1 MRKDEGFEKYTSKK
15 FILLVVVIVLVV
27 SFFVAN
33 FFLTFLQEI
42 SRILITMANDPDSEI
57 EFTLSASSFLNFQA
71 SALPFYF
78 AFYLIV
84 GVGLLKFVY
93 NIKMNYDSLNK
104 GQHGT
109 SEFAKV
115 SELKKQYKIIP
126 AKTEEYEGS
135 GGVIIAGLQ
144 ERFKPYRLMIDES
157 PVHTMVIGIT
167 RSGKG
172 ETFVFPMID
181 VLSRAK
187 DKPSL
192 VVNDPKGE
200 LAGASYETLK
210 KRGYEVYVFNLI
222 QQHMGMGF
230 NPLQL
235 VVEAWKAGNPSLAQQ
250 YANSIAFSLYHD
262 PNAKDPFW
270 NECATSLVTAI
281 ILAITEDAVKMGKE
295 EKVNMYSVANFLAT
309 KGSENDDE
317 GNNAL
322 DEFFQAREENTP
334 AKNMYATS
342 NFAGGNTRGSIFT
355 VAMSKLQIFT
365 LEPNAKLT
373 SYNSLNLT
381 DVGFGDKPVAIF
393 MVTPDFDQS
402 NHVLA
407 SIFVSQ
413 LYRVNAEKAT
423 MSPSGKMKRHV
434 HFMLDEF
441 GNMPTI
447 EGMAGMVTVGAGRG
461 FRFHL
466 IVQAYS
472 QIKSQYGEESD
483 TIIGNCSNQIYILTK
498 DKATAEQ
505 YSALIGTKTITD
517 VSRSGR
523 LLSMDKSHSEAVKE
537 RPLMMPDEL
546 MQLKEGESVVVRANK
561 RQDLKR
567 RKIVPKPIF
576 NTGVT
581 SHKFRWEYLADD
593 FDNDKSILDL
603 PLMSTEYHDLDLSKI
618 VFTAKGD
625 NDFHVPLIDL
635 LPSDEYQKIKHMFTT
650 LASQSKGGFNY
661 HDDFADWTFLH
672 LFSFLANELHL
683 PMNTNER
690 FLSVARKYVPERLI
704 HVWEGELR
712 KNAPEPRKRM
722 LRGSGRK
729 RERDA
734 NEIREELMRMQG
746 RKTDENSNDS
756 DEQRDGDE

>member
-1 MRKDEGFEKYTSKK
+1 MRESATLEKYTSKNTIAIVIIA
-15 FILLVVVIVLVV
+15 ILFL

-33 FFLTFLQEI
+33 FLLSFLQEVGT
-42 SRILITMANDPDSEI
+42 LIIAMANEEPNMPALSINWKDAFQFQPNI
-57 EFTLSASSFLNFQA
+57 LEF
-71 SALPFYF
+71 YVG
-78 AFYLIV
+78 FYLVLGIGIV
-84 GVGLLKFVY
+84 KFIY
-93 NIKMNYDSLNK
+93 NIRMNYETLNK

-109 SEFAKV
+109 SEFETVKN
-115 SELKKQYKIIP
+115 LKKQYKIIP
-126 AKTEEYEGS
+126 AKSQEYEGS

-144 ERFKPYRLMIDES
+144 ERNPLLPFKNKPYRLMIDEG
-157 PVHTMVIGIT
+157 PIHTMVIGIT

-172 ETFVFPMID
+172 ETFVFPMLD

-200 LAGASYETLK
+200 LAGASYEILTE
-210 KRGYEVYVFNLI
+210 RGYDVHVFNLI

-235 VVEAWKAGNPSLAQQ
+235 VVNAWKKGNPSLAQQ
-250 YANSIAFSLYHD
+250 YANSISFSLYND

-270 NECATSLVTAI
+270 NDCATSLVTAI
-281 ILAITEDAVKMGKE
+281 ILALTEDAIATGKE
-295 EKVNMYSVANFLAT
+295 EKVNMYSVANFLAS
-309 KGSENDDE
+309 KGSENDE
-317 GNNAL
+317 QAGTNGL
-322 DEFFQAREENTP
+322 DEFFKARKENTP

-355 VAMSKLQIFT
+355 TAMSKLQIFT

-373 SYNSLNLT
+373 SYNSLDLT

-434 HFMLDEF
+434 HFLLDEF

-447 EGMAGMVTVGAGRG
+447 EGVAGMVTVGAGRG

-466 IVQAYS
+466 VVQAYS

-498 DKATAEQ
+498 DKQTAEQ
-505 YSALIGTKTITD
+505 YSALLGTKTITD
-517 VSRSGR
+517 VSRSGK
-523 LLSMDKSHSEAVKE
+523 LLSMDKSHSESTKE
-537 RPLMMPDEL
+537 RPLLMPDEL

-561 RQDLKR
+561 RQDNKR

-576 NTGVT
+576 NNRETA
-581 SHKFRWEYLADD
+581 HKFRWEYLADD
-593 FDNDKSILDL
+593 FDNDKSILSLDL
-603 PLMSTEYHDLDLSKI
+603 VSTEYHDIDLSKI
-618 VFTAKGD
+618 VFT
-625 NDFHVPLIDL
+625 
-635 LPSDEYQKIKHMFTT
+635 
-650 LASQSKGGFNY
+650 SKGKEDMLVPMIDTLPQKTYEALKKLTYGACERSGTKTSYLVEF
-661 HDDFADWTFLH
+661 DEWTILQ
-672 LFSFLANELHL
+672 LFSFLTYETKLPVKSTEIFLKIISEYIPAKELQEWK
-683 PMNTNER
+683 ER
-690 FLSVARKYVPERLI
+690 IKNSIDFPVNGEKERNVSKDVMKERL
-704 HVWEGELR
+704 R
-712 KNAPEPRKRM
+712 K
-722 LRGSGRK
+722 L
-729 RERDA
+729 
-734 NEIREELMRMQG
+734 EEQSQG
-746 RKTDENSNDS
+746 QDEDISETVS
-756 DEQRDGDE
+756 

>member
-1 MRKDEGFEKYTSKK
+1 MRGEGGLEKYTSKK
-15 FILLVVVIVLVV
+15 FIGLIVLFILVA
-27 SFFVAN
+27 SFFLAN
-33 FFLTFLQEI
+33 FVLAFLQEVGQALI
-42 SRILITMANDPDSEI
+42 SMANEPEKEVQFS
-57 EFTLSASSFLNFQA
+57 LSTNDFINFQ
-71 SALPFYF
+71 SDVLVFYI
-78 AFYLIV
+78 AFYAVV
-84 GVGLLKFVY
+84 GVGLIKFLY
-93 NIKMNYDSLNK
+93 NIKMNYASLNQ

-109 SEFAKV
+109 SEFETVKN
-115 SELKKQYKIIP
+115 LKKQYKIIP
-126 AKTEEYEGS
+126 AKTEEYDGD

-144 ERFKPYRLMIDES
+144 EKFRPYRLLIDES

-187 DKPSL
+187 NKPSL

-210 KRGYEVYVFNLI
+210 KRGYDVHVFNLI

-309 KGSENDDE
+309 KGSETDSE

-322 DEFFQAREENTP
+322 DEFFQARKDNTP

-373 SYNSLNLT
+373 SYNSLDLT

-423 MSPSGKMKRHV
+423 MSPSGKMKRNV

-466 IVQAYS
+466 VVQAYS
-472 QIKSQYGEESD
+472 QIKSQYGDEAD

-498 DKATAEQ
+498 DKQTAEQ
-505 YSALIGTKTITD
+505 YSSLLGTKTITD

-523 LLSMDKSHSEAVKE
+523 LFSMDKTHSEAVKE
-537 RPLMMPDEL
+537 RPLMLPDEL

-561 RQDLKR
+561 RQDKKR
-567 RKIVPKPIF
+567 RKIAPKPIF
-576 NTGVT
+576 NTGAT
-581 SHKFRWEYLADD
+581 AHKFRWEYLADD
-593 FDNDKSILDL
+593 FDNSKTILDL
-603 PLMSTEYHDLDLSKI
+603 PIMSTEYHDIDLSEI
-618 VFTAKGD
+618 VFTAKSDGD
-625 NDFHVPLIDL
+625 IYVPMANI
-635 LPSDEYQKIKHMFTT
+635 LPNEEYQNLKRMFLTFVN
-650 LASQSKGGFNY
+650 QNKGDFEY
-661 HDDFADWTFLH
+661 LDDFDDWSFLH
-672 LFSFLANELHL
+672 LFSYLIYEMPLQ
-683 PMNTNER
+683 MNLVER
-690 FLSVARKYVPERLI
+690 FLRIASKYVPDKFVEA
-704 HVWEGELR
+704 W
-712 KNAPEPRKRM
+712 
-722 LRGSGRK
+722 
-729 RERDA
+729 
-734 NEIREELMRMQG
+734 REELSKVAPA
-746 RKTDENSNDS
+746 RKSRLVTRDKNMVREELIKLKKEENDEN
-756 DEQRDGDE
+756 E

>member
-1 MRKDEGFEKYTSKK
+1 MRGEGGLEKYTSKK
-15 FILLVVVIVLVV
+15 FIGLIVLFILVA
-27 SFFVAN
+27 SFFLAN
-33 FFLTFLQEI
+33 FVLAFLQEVAQALI
-42 SRILITMANDPDSEI
+42 SMANEPEKEVQFS
-57 EFTLSASSFLNFQA
+57 LSANDFINFQ
-71 SALPFYF
+71 SDVLVFYIG
-78 AFYLIV
+78 FYVVV
-84 GVGLLKFVY
+84 GVGLIKFLY
-93 NIKMNYDSLNK
+93 NIKMNYASLNQ

-109 SEFAKV
+109 SEFETVKN
-115 SELKKQYKIIP
+115 LKKQYKIIP
-126 AKTEEYEGS
+126 AKTKEYDGD

-144 ERFKPYRLMIDES
+144 EKFRPYRLLIDES

-187 DKPSL
+187 NKPSL

-210 KRGYEVYVFNLI
+210 KRGYDVYVFNLI

-309 KGSENDDE
+309 KGSETDSE

-322 DEFFQAREENTP
+322 DQFFQARKDNTP

-373 SYNSLNLT
+373 SYNSLDLT

-423 MSPSGKMKRHV
+423 MSPSGKMKRNV

-466 IVQAYS
+466 VVQAYS
-472 QIKSQYGEESD
+472 QIKSRYGDEAD

-498 DKATAEQ
+498 DKQTAEQ
-505 YSALIGTKTITD
+505 FSALLGTKTITD

-523 LLSMDKSHSEAVKE
+523 LFSMNKTHSEAVKE
-537 RPLMMPDEL
+537 RPLMLPDEL

-561 RQDLKR
+561 RQDKKR
-567 RKIVPKPIF
+567 RKIAPKPIF

-581 SHKFRWEYLADD
+581 AHKFRWEYLADD
-593 FDNDKSILDL
+593 FDNSKTILDL
-603 PLMSTEYHDLDLSKI
+603 PIMSTEYHDIDLSEI
-618 VFTAKGD
+618 VFTAKSDGD
-625 NDFHVPLIDL
+625 IYVPMANI
-635 LPSDEYQKIKHMFTT
+635 LPNEEYQNLKRMFLTFVN
-650 LASQSKGGFNY
+650 QNKGDFEY
-661 HDDFADWTFLH
+661 LDDFDDWSFLH
-672 LFSFLANELHL
+672 LFSYLIYEMPLH
-683 PMNTNER
+683 MNLVER
-690 FLSVARKYVPERLI
+690 FLRIASKYVPDKFVEAWR
-704 HVWEGELR
+704 EELSKVAPVR
-712 KNAPEPRKRM
+712 KSK
-722 LRGSGRK
+722 LVT
-729 RERDA
+729 RDK
-734 NEIREELMRMQG
+734 NMIREELI
-746 RKTDENSNDS
+746 KLKKEENDEN
-756 DEQRDGDE
+756 E

>member
-1 MRKDEGFEKYTSKK
+1 MRGEGGLEKYTSKK
-15 FILLVVVIVLVV
+15 FIGLIVLFILVA
-27 SFFVAN
+27 SFFLAN
-33 FFLTFLQEI
+33 FVLAFLQEVAQALI
-42 SRILITMANDPDSEI
+42 SMANEPEKEVQFS
-57 EFTLSASSFLNFQA
+57 LSANDFINFQ
-71 SALPFYF
+71 SDVLVFYIG
-78 AFYLIV
+78 FYVVV
-84 GVGLLKFVY
+84 GVGLIKFLY
-93 NIKMNYDSLNK
+93 NIKMNYASLNQ

-109 SEFAKV
+109 SEFETVKN
-115 SELKKQYKIIP
+115 LKKQYKIIP
-126 AKTEEYEGS
+126 AKTKEYDGD

-144 ERFKPYRLMIDES
+144 EKFRPYRLLIDES

-187 DKPSL
+187 NKPSL

-210 KRGYEVYVFNLI
+210 KRGYDVYVFNLI

-309 KGSENDDE
+309 KGSETDSE

-322 DEFFQAREENTP
+322 DQFFQARKDNTP

-373 SYNSLNLT
+373 SYNSLDLT

-423 MSPSGKMKRHV
+423 MSPSGKMKRNV

-466 IVQAYS
+466 VVQAYS
-472 QIKSQYGEESD
+472 QIKSRYGDEAD

-498 DKATAEQ
+498 DKQTAEQ
-505 YSALIGTKTITD
+505 FSALLGTKTITD

-523 LLSMDKSHSEAVKE
+523 LFSMDKTHSEAVKE
-537 RPLMMPDEL
+537 RPLMLPDEL

-561 RQDLKR
+561 RQDKKR
-567 RKIVPKPIF
+567 RKIAPKPIF

-581 SHKFRWEYLADD
+581 AHKFRWEYLADD
-593 FDNDKSILDL
+593 FDNSKTILDL
-603 PLMSTEYHDLDLSKI
+603 PIMSTEYHDIDLSEI
-618 VFTAKGD
+618 VFTAKSDGD
-625 NDFHVPLIDL
+625 IYVPMANI
-635 LPSDEYQKIKHMFTT
+635 LPNEEYQNLKRMFLTFVN
-650 LASQSKGGFNY
+650 QNKGDFEY
-661 HDDFADWTFLH
+661 LDDFDDWSFLH
-672 LFSFLANELHL
+672 LFSYLIYEMPLQ
-683 PMNTNER
+683 MNLVER
-690 FLSVARKYVPERLI
+690 FLRIASKYVPDKFVEAWR
-704 HVWEGELR
+704 EELSKVAPVR
-712 KNAPEPRKRM
+712 KSK
-722 LRGSGRK
+722 LVT
-729 RERDA
+729 RDK
-734 NEIREELMRMQG
+734 NTIREELI
-746 RKTDENSNDS
+746 KLKKEENDEN
-756 DEQRDGDE
+756 E

>member
-1 MRKDEGFEKYTSKK
+1 MRETEFLEHFSSKRMLAMIA
-15 FILLVVVIVLVV
+15 ILFVIIAFFMSNFVL
-27 SFFVAN
+27 A
-33 FFLTFLQEI
+33 FLQEVFVALKQF
-42 SRILITMANDPDSEI
+42 SEGPDNV
-57 EFTLSASSFLNFQA
+57 SFSIDWNSFFKFQ
-71 SALPFYF
+71 SDMMYFYI
-78 AFYLIV
+78 AFYLIL
-84 GVGLLKFVY
+84 GIGLIKFIY
-93 NIKMNYDSLNK
+93 NMRLNYNDLNK

-109 SEFAKV
+109 SEFEKV
-115 SELKKQYKIIP
+115 NELKKQYKIIP
-126 AKTEEYEGS
+126 AVEKEYDGE
-135 GGVIIAGLQ
+135 GGVVIAGLQ
-144 ERFKPYRLMIDES
+144 ENFKPYRLLIDEG
-157 PVHTMVIGIT
+157 PIHTMVIGIT

-172 ETFVFPMID
+172 ETFVFPMLD

-187 DKPSL
+187 KKPSL

-200 LAGASYETLK
+200 LAAASFETLN
-210 KRGYEVYVFNLI
+210 KRGYDVHVFNLI

-235 VVEAWKAGNPSLAQQ
+235 VVNAWADGNASLAQQ

-270 NECATSLVTAI
+270 NDCAISLVTAI
-281 ILAITEDAVKMGKE
+281 ILALTEDCVVTGKE
-295 EKVNMYSVANFLAT
+295 EKVNMYSVANFLST
-309 KGSENDDE
+309 KGSDNDE
-317 GNNAL
+317 EAGTNAL
-322 DEFFQAREENTP
+322 DEFFKARNENN
-334 AKNMYATS
+334 AARMAYATS

-355 VAMSKLQIFT
+355 TAMGKLQIFT

-373 SYNSLNLT
+373 SYNSLDLT

-393 MVTPDFDQS
+393 MVTPDFDES

-434 HFMLDEF
+434 HFLLDEF

-498 DKATAEQ
+498 DKQTAEQ
-505 YSALIGTKTITD
+505 YSGLIGTKTITD

-523 LLSMDKSHSEAVKE
+523 LLSTDKTHNESVKE

-561 RQDLKR
+561 RQDNKR

-581 SHKFRWEYLADD
+581 AHKFRWEYLADD
-593 FDNDKSILDL
+593 FNNERSILEL
-603 PLMSTEYHDLDLSKI
+603 PIMSTTYHDLRLEHMVYTSKSEEDQYVPMITAMGRENFMRMLSNLR
-618 VFTAKGD
+618 TALSSA
-625 NDFHVPLIDL
+625 NEEFHYIDTFEEW
-635 LPSDEYQKIKHMFTT
+635 S
-650 LASQSKGGFNY
+650 
-661 HDDFADWTFLH
+661 FLH
-672 LFSFLANELHL
+672 FFSFLAYDTEMSIQLVN
-683 PMNTNER
+683 
-690 FLSVARKYVPERLI
+690 K
-704 HVWEGELR
+704 
-712 KNAPEPRKRM
+712 
-722 LRGSGRK
+722 
-729 RERDA
+729 
-734 NEIREELMRMQG
+734 LMRDLQDYLPKSVLDTWFDEC
-746 RKTDENSNDS
+746 RVVRDKRHEQFLKETDHSKSDDERNDIKN
-756 DEQRDGDE
+756 RVKGVVVG

>member
-1 MRKDEGFEKYTSKK
+1 MRGEGGLEKYTSKK
-15 FILLVVVIVLVV
+15 FIGLIVLFILVA
-27 SFFVAN
+27 SFFLAN
-33 FFLTFLQEI
+33 FVLAFLQEVAQALI
-42 SRILITMANDPDSEI
+42 SMANEPEKEVQFS
-57 EFTLSASSFLNFQA
+57 LSANDFINFQ
-71 SALPFYF
+71 SDVLVFYIG
-78 AFYLIV
+78 FYVVV
-84 GVGLLKFVY
+84 GVGLIKFLY
-93 NIKMNYDSLNK
+93 NIKMNYASLNQ

-109 SEFAKV
+109 SEFETVKN
-115 SELKKQYKIIP
+115 LKKQYKIIP
-126 AKTEEYEGS
+126 AKTKEYDGD

-144 ERFKPYRLMIDES
+144 EKFRPYRLLIDES

-187 DKPSL
+187 NKPSL

-210 KRGYEVYVFNLI
+210 KRGYDVYVFNLI

-309 KGSENDDE
+309 KGSETDSE

-322 DEFFQAREENTP
+322 DQFFQARKDNTP

-373 SYNSLNLT
+373 SYNSLDLT

-423 MSPSGKMKRHV
+423 MSPSGKMKRNV

-466 IVQAYS
+466 VVQAYS
-472 QIKSQYGEESD
+472 QIKSRYGDEAD

-498 DKATAEQ
+498 DKQTAEQ
-505 YSALIGTKTITD
+505 FSALLGTKTITD

-523 LLSMDKSHSEAVKE
+523 LFSMDKTHSEAVKE
-537 RPLMMPDEL
+537 RPLMLPDEL

-561 RQDLKR
+561 RQDKKR
-567 RKIVPKPIF
+567 RKIAPKPIF

-581 SHKFRWEYLADD
+581 AHKFRWEYLADD
-593 FDNDKSILDL
+593 FDNSKTILDL
-603 PLMSTEYHDLDLSKI
+603 PIMSTEYHDIDLSEI
-618 VFTAKGD
+618 VFTAKSDGD
-625 NDFHVPLIDL
+625 IYVPMANI
-635 LPSDEYQKIKHMFTT
+635 LPNEEYQNLKRMFLTFVN
-650 LASQSKGGFNY
+650 QNKGDFEY
-661 HDDFADWTFLH
+661 LDDFDDWSFLH
-672 LFSFLANELHL
+672 LFSYLIYEMPLQ
-683 PMNTNER
+683 MNLVER
-690 FLSVARKYVPERLI
+690 FLRIASKYVPDKFVEAWR
-704 HVWEGELR
+704 EELSKVAPVR
-712 KNAPEPRKRM
+712 KSK
-722 LRGSGRK
+722 LVT
-729 RERDA
+729 RDK
-734 NEIREELMRMQG
+734 NMIREELI
-746 RKTDENSNDS
+746 KLKKEENDEN
-756 DEQRDGDE
+756 E

>member
-1 MRKDEGFEKYTSKK
+1 MRESEFFEKYTSKK
-15 FILLVVVIVLVV
+15 TIAVIILVILFL

-33 FFLTFLQEI
+33 FLLAFLQEVGNVLVTMMNNPDENI
-42 SRILITMANDPDSEI
+42 SFSLNWQSVFVFQPKII
-57 EFTLSASSFLNFQA
+57 EFYIA
-71 SALPFYF
+71 FYF
-78 AFYLIV
+78 VLAIGLI
-84 GVGLLKFVY
+84 KFIY

-109 SEFAKV
+109 SEFEKV
-115 SELKKQYKIIP
+115 KELKKQYKIIP
-126 AKTEEYEGS
+126 AKKEEYDGS
-135 GGVIIAGLQ
+135 GGVIISGLQ
-144 ERFKPYRLMIDES
+144 EKYRPYRLLIDEG
-157 PVHTMVIGIT
+157 PIHTMVIGIT

-210 KRGYEVYVFNLI
+210 KRGYEVHVFNLI

-235 VVEAWKAGNPSLAQQ
+235 VVDAWKKGNPSLAQQ

-270 NECATSLVTAI
+270 NDCAISLVTAI
-281 ILAITEDAVKMGKE
+281 ILAITEDAVKTGKE
-295 EKVNMYSVANFLAT
+295 EKVNMYSVANFLAS
-309 KGSENDDE
+309 KGSDNDEDS
-317 GNNAL
+317 GTNAL
-322 DEFFQAREENTP
+322 DEFFQAREDNTP

-355 VAMSKLQIFT
+355 TAMSKLQIFT

-373 SYNSLNLT
+373 SYNSLDLT

-393 MVTPDFDQS
+393 MVTPDYDQS

-434 HFMLDEF
+434 HFLLDEF

-466 IVQAYS
+466 VVQAYS
-472 QIKSQYGEESD
+472 QIKSQYGDEAD

-498 DKATAEQ
+498 DKQTAEQ

-517 VSRSGR
+517 ISRSGK

-561 RQDLKR
+561 RQDNKR

-581 SHKFRWEYLADD
+581 AHKFRWEYLADD
-593 FDNDKSILDL
+593 FDNSKSILDL
-603 PLMSTEYHDLDLSKI
+603 PLMSTTYHDLDLSRI
-618 VFTAKGD
+618 VFTAKGEGD
-625 NDFHVPLIDL
+625 MYVPMIDIM
-635 LPSDEYQKIKHMFTT
+635 PSEEYQNMKRMFLTFV
-650 LASQSKGGFNY
+650 SQSSRKFPY
-661 HDDFADWTFLH
+661 VEEFDDWTFLH
-672 LFSFLANELHL
+672 LMSYMVYELRL
-683 PMNTNER
+683 PMNIAER
-690 FLSVARKYVPERLI
+690 FLTIANKYVPDRLI
-704 HVWEGELR
+704 NSWREELR
-712 KNAPEPRKRM
+712 KVAPVPTSRVRRK
-722 LRGSGRK
+722 SP
-729 RERDA
+729 
-734 NEIREELMRMQG
+734 NSVREELEKLKEEEG
-746 RKTDENSNDS
+746 N
-756 DEQRDGDE
+756 

>member
-1 MRKDEGFEKYTSKK
+1 MRGEGGLEKYTSKK
-15 FILLVVVIVLVV
+15 FIGLIVLFILVA
-27 SFFVAN
+27 SFFLAN
-33 FFLTFLQEI
+33 FVLAFLQEVGQALI
-42 SRILITMANDPDSEI
+42 SMANEPEKEVQFS
-57 EFTLSASSFLNFQA
+57 LSANDFINFQ
-71 SALPFYF
+71 SDVLVFYI
-78 AFYLIV
+78 AFYAVV
-84 GVGLLKFVY
+84 GVGLIKFLY
-93 NIKMNYDSLNK
+93 NIKMNYASLNQ

-109 SEFAKV
+109 SEFETVKN
-115 SELKKQYKIIP
+115 LKKQYKIIP
-126 AKTEEYEGS
+126 AKTEEYDGD

-144 ERFKPYRLMIDES
+144 EKFRPYRLLIDES

-187 DKPSL
+187 NKPSL

-210 KRGYEVYVFNLI
+210 KRGYDVHVFNLI

-309 KGSENDDE
+309 KGSETDSE

-322 DEFFQAREENTP
+322 DEFFQARKDNTP

-373 SYNSLNLT
+373 SYNSLDLT

-423 MSPSGKMKRHV
+423 MSPSGKMKRNV

-466 IVQAYS
+466 VVQAYS
-472 QIKSQYGEESD
+472 QIKSQYGDEAD

-498 DKATAEQ
+498 DKQTAEQ
-505 YSALIGTKTITD
+505 YSTLLGTKTITD

-523 LLSMDKSHSEAVKE
+523 LFSMDKTHSEAVKE
-537 RPLMMPDEL
+537 RPLMLPDEL

-561 RQDLKR
+561 RQDKKR
-567 RKIVPKPIF
+567 RKIAPKPIF

-581 SHKFRWEYLADD
+581 AHKFRWEYLADD
-593 FDNDKSILDL
+593 FDNSKTILDL
-603 PLMSTEYHDLDLSKI
+603 PIMSTEYHDIDLSEI
-618 VFTAKGD
+618 VFTAKSDGD
-625 NDFHVPLIDL
+625 IYVPMANI
-635 LPSDEYQKIKHMFTT
+635 LPNEEYQNLKRMFLTFVN
-650 LASQSKGGFNY
+650 QNKGDFEY
-661 HDDFADWTFLH
+661 LDDFDDWSFLH
-672 LFSFLANELHL
+672 LFSYLIYEMPLQ
-683 PMNTNER
+683 MNLVER
-690 FLSVARKYVPERLI
+690 FLRIASKYVPDKFVEA
-704 HVWEGELR
+704 W
-712 KNAPEPRKRM
+712 
-722 LRGSGRK
+722 
-729 RERDA
+729 
-734 NEIREELMRMQG
+734 REELSKVAPV
-746 RKTDENSNDS
+746 RKSRLVTRDKNMVREELIKLKKEENDEN
-756 DEQRDGDE
+756 E

>member
-1 MRKDEGFEKYTSKK
+1 MRGEGGLEKYTNKK
-15 FILLVVVIVLVV
+15 FIGLIVLFILVA
-27 SFFVAN
+27 SFFLAN
-33 FFLTFLQEI
+33 FVLAFLQEVAQALI
-42 SRILITMANDPDSEI
+42 SMANEPEKEVQFS
-57 EFTLSASSFLNFQA
+57 LSANDFINFQ
-71 SALPFYF
+71 SDVLVFYIG
-78 AFYLIV
+78 FYVVV
-84 GVGLLKFVY
+84 GVGLIKFLY
-93 NIKMNYDSLNK
+93 NIKMNYASLNQ

-109 SEFAKV
+109 SEFETVKN
-115 SELKKQYKIIP
+115 LKKQYKIIP
-126 AKTEEYEGS
+126 AKTKEYDGD

-144 ERFKPYRLMIDES
+144 EKFRPYRLLIDES

-187 DKPSL
+187 NKPSL

-210 KRGYEVYVFNLI
+210 KRGYDVYVFNLI

-309 KGSENDDE
+309 KGSETDSE

-322 DEFFQAREENTP
+322 DQFFQARKDNTP

-373 SYNSLNLT
+373 SYNSLDLT

-423 MSPSGKMKRHV
+423 MSPSGKMKRNV

-466 IVQAYS
+466 VVQAYS
-472 QIKSQYGEESD
+472 QIKSRYGDEAD

-498 DKATAEQ
+498 DKQTAEQ
-505 YSALIGTKTITD
+505 FSALLGTKTITD

-523 LLSMDKSHSEAVKE
+523 LFSMDKTHSEAVKE
-537 RPLMMPDEL
+537 RPLMLPDEL

-561 RQDLKR
+561 RQDKKR
-567 RKIVPKPIF
+567 RKIAPKPIF

-581 SHKFRWEYLADD
+581 AHKFRWEYLADD
-593 FDNDKSILDL
+593 FDNSKTILDL
-603 PLMSTEYHDLDLSKI
+603 PIMSTEYHDIDLSEI
-618 VFTAKGD
+618 VFTAKSDGD
-625 NDFHVPLIDL
+625 IYVPMANI
-635 LPSDEYQKIKHMFTT
+635 LPNEEYQNLKRMFLTFVN
-650 LASQSKGGFNY
+650 QNKGDFEY
-661 HDDFADWTFLH
+661 LDDFDDWSFLH
-672 LFSFLANELHL
+672 LFSYLIYEMPLQ
-683 PMNTNER
+683 MNLVER
-690 FLSVARKYVPERLI
+690 FLRIASKYVPDKFVEAWR
-704 HVWEGELR
+704 EELSKVAPVR
-712 KNAPEPRKRM
+712 KSK
-722 LRGSGRK
+722 LVT
-729 RERDA
+729 RDK
-734 NEIREELMRMQG
+734 NMIREELI
-746 RKTDENSNDS
+746 KLKKEENDEN
-756 DEQRDGDE
+756 E

>member
-1 MRKDEGFEKYTSKK
+1 MRGEGGLEKYTSKK
-15 FILLVVVIVLVV
+15 FIGLIVLFILVA
-27 SFFVAN
+27 SFFLAN
-33 FFLTFLQEI
+33 FVLAFLQEVAQALI
-42 SRILITMANDPDSEI
+42 SMANEPEKEVQFS
-57 EFTLSASSFLNFQA
+57 LSANDFINFQ
-71 SALPFYF
+71 SDVLVFYIG
-78 AFYLIV
+78 FYVVV
-84 GVGLLKFVY
+84 GVGLIKFLY
-93 NIKMNYDSLNK
+93 NIKMNYASLNR

-109 SEFAKV
+109 SEFETVKN
-115 SELKKQYKIIP
+115 LKKQYKIIP
-126 AKTEEYEGS
+126 AKTKEYDGD

-144 ERFKPYRLMIDES
+144 EKFRPYRLLIDES

-187 DKPSL
+187 NKPSL

-200 LAGASYETLK
+200 LVGASYETLK
-210 KRGYEVYVFNLI
+210 KRGYDVYVFNLI

-309 KGSENDDE
+309 KGSETDSE

-322 DEFFQAREENTP
+322 DQFFQARKDNTP

-373 SYNSLNLT
+373 SYNSLDLT

-423 MSPSGKMKRHV
+423 MSPSGKMKRNV
-434 HFMLDEF
+434 HFILDEF

-466 IVQAYS
+466 VVQAYS
-472 QIKSQYGEESD
+472 QIKSRYGDEAD

-498 DKATAEQ
+498 DKQTAEQ
-505 YSALIGTKTITD
+505 FSALLGTKTITD

-523 LLSMDKSHSEAVKE
+523 LFSMDKTHSEAVKE
-537 RPLMMPDEL
+537 RPLMLPDEL

-561 RQDLKR
+561 RQDKKR
-567 RKIVPKPIF
+567 RKIAPKPIF

-581 SHKFRWEYLADD
+581 AHKFRWEYLADD
-593 FDNDKSILDL
+593 FDNSKTILDL
-603 PLMSTEYHDLDLSKI
+603 PIMSTEYHDIDLSEI
-618 VFTAKGD
+618 VFTAKSDGD
-625 NDFHVPLIDL
+625 IYVPMANI
-635 LPSDEYQKIKHMFTT
+635 LPNEEYQNLKRMFLTF
-650 LASQSKGGFNY
+650 ANQNKGDFEY
-661 HDDFADWTFLH
+661 LDDFDDWSFLH
-672 LFSFLANELHL
+672 LFSYLIYEMPLQ
-683 PMNTNER
+683 MNLVER
-690 FLSVARKYVPERLI
+690 FLGIASKYVPDKFVEAWR
-704 HVWEGELR
+704 EELSKVAPVR
-712 KNAPEPRKRM
+712 KSK
-722 LRGSGRK
+722 LVT
-729 RERDA
+729 RDK
-734 NEIREELMRMQG
+734 NMIREELI
-746 RKTDENSNDS
+746 KLKKEENGEN
-756 DEQRDGDE
+756 E